1 MAERLAGKVAVI
13 TGAARGIG
21 AATARLF
28 AQEGASVVLADM
40 LEEQG
45 KEVAA
50 EIKKA
55 GGKAEFVRCDVTNS
69 DDVKNAI
76 STAVRL
82 YGKLDVL
89 FNNAGIWGVM
99 ADLANYP
106 EVVFDR
112 VIATNLKGNF
122 LGLKHALPEML
133 KSGGGSIINTASIL
147 GMVGLPQVAGYAA
160 AKGGIIALTRVA
172 ALECATQGIRVNA
185 ICPGGVDTPLV
196 AEQVASLPA
205 ELQEVAKQALVGMQ
219 PIGRFAQP
227 EEIAS
232 LVLFLASD
240 ESSIITGAI
249 YPIDG
254 AWTAQ

>member
-28 AQEGASVVLADM
+28 AKEGASVVLADV
-40 LEEQG
+40 LDEQG

-55 GGKAEFVRCDVTNS
+55 GGKAEFVHCDVTNS
-69 DDVKNAI
+69 ADVKNAI
-76 STAVRL
+76 TTAVRL

-89 FNNAGIWGVM
+89 FNNAGIVGVTT
-99 ADLANYP
+99 DLANYP
-106 EVVFDR
+106 EEDFDQ
-112 VIATNLKGNF
+112 VISVNLKSCF
-122 LGLKHALPEML
+122 LGLKHAIPEMI
-133 KSGGGSIINTASIL
+133 KSGSGSIINTASIL
-147 GMVGLPQVAGYAA
+147 GIVGLPWMAGYGA
-160 AKGGIIALTRVA
+160 AKGGIVALTRVA
-172 ALECATQGIRVNA
+172 ALECANQGIRVNA
-185 ICPGGVDTPLV
+185 IAPGGVDTTMIQ
-196 AEQVASLPA
+196 EQVGGLPEA
-205 ELQEVAKQALVGMQ
+205 YQALVQME
-219 PIGRFAQP
+219 PLGRFAQP

-240 ESSIITGAI
+240 ESSFITGAI

-254 AWTAQ
+254 GWTAR

>member
-28 AQEGASVVLADM
+28 AQEGASVVLADV

-89 FNNAGIWGVM
+89 FNNAGIMGVM
-99 ADLANYP
+99 AEITNYP
-106 EVVFDR
+106 EDVFDR
-112 VIATNLKGNF
+112 VIATNLKGYF
-122 LGLKHALPEML
+122 LGLKHAIPEML

-147 GMVGLPQVAGYAA
+147 GLVGLPQVAGYAA
-160 AKGGIIALTRVA
+160 AKGGIVALTRVA

-185 ICPGGVDTPLV
+185 ICPGGVDTPMI

-205 ELQEVAKQALVGMQ
+205 GLQEVGKQALVTMQ

-227 EEIAS
+227 EEIAL